1 MTTSPPWYKGGATC
15 KALRMFRGDLA
26 FCSGV
31 AENYLA
37 QLETS
42 GGNASVTVL
51 RKIAEATGPR
61 GEDLLADVIATYSG

>member
-1 MTTSPPWYKGGATC
+1 
-15 KALRMFRGDLA
+15 MFRGDLA